1 MARQITNHGLIA
13 VNGKKLDVPSYRVRV
28 GDIITV
34 KETAKQ
40 KTLFNKISEKL
51 AKIEATLEKEESV
64 IFYFD
69 RENSHKDLLELQ
81 DYFEAKGK
89 SFYMSEVKYGLS
101 DSEYMY
107 QVHIIN

>member
-1 MARQITNHGLIA
+1 MDLKFARTDINA
-13 VNGKKLDVPSYRVRV
+13 KAKKAD
-28 GDIITV
+28 
-34 KETAKQ
+34 
-40 KTLFNKISEKL
+40 L
-51 AKIEATLEKEESV
+51 AKIEASVEKDDSV

-89 SFYMSEVKYGLS
+89 SFYMSEVKYGLA

>member
-1 MARQITNHGLIA
+1 MQVIKIQGQMMDLKFARTDIDTKP
-13 VNGKKLDVPSYRVRV
+13 KKA
-28 GDIITV
+28 
-34 KETAKQ
+34 E
-40 KTLFNKISEKL
+40 L
-51 AKIEATLEKEESV
+51 AKIEASVEKEESV

-81 DYFEAKGK
+81 DHFESKGK

-101 DSEYMY
+101 DNEYMY

>member
-1 MARQITNHGLIA
+1 MDLKFARTDINA
-13 VNGKKLDVPSYRVRV
+13 KPKKAELS
-28 GDIITV
+28 
-34 KETAKQ
+34 
-40 KTLFNKISEKL
+40 
-51 AKIEATLEKEESV
+51 KIEAAVEKEESV

-89 SFYMSEVKYGLS
+89 SFYMTEVKFGLA
-101 DSEYMY
+101 DNEYMY

>member
-1 MARQITNHGLIA
+1 MDLKFARTEVDA
-13 VNGKKLDVPSYRVRV
+13 KPKKVD
-28 GDIITV
+28 
-34 KETAKQ
+34 
-40 KTLFNKISEKL
+40 L
-51 AKIEATLEKEESV
+51 AKLEANVEKEDSV

-101 DSEYMY
+101 DNEYMY